1 MENKEKAAID
11 KIYEMEEDLK
21 YIKQYVQLIDN
32 NLKLLNNKLGKIEK
46 ALENQPVAQ
55 PNQKITATPGTPP
68 PPQKERKDSEK
79 LVLGK
84 IKTFGYIVNRTKQP
98 ISDIDVQVYD
108 EDNEVVKRRKTDSD
122 GYWEVRLPP
131 GKYGV
136 EYRQEGYRPINKTIL
151 LDRTM
156 KSFEVK

>member
-1 MENKEKAAID
+1 MTKEQAAID
-11 KIYEMEEDLK
+11 KIYQMEEDIA

-32 NLKLLNNKLGKIEK
+32 NLKLLNNKLAKISD
-46 ALENQPVAQ
+46 ALESQPIPQA
-55 PNQKITATPGTPP
+55 PTKITATPGTPP
-68 PPQKERKDSEK
+68 PPQKRKESER

-84 IKTFGYIVNRTKQP
+84 IKTFGYIVNKSKQP
-98 ISDIDVQVYD
+98 IPDVDIQVYD
-108 EDNEVVKRRKTDSD
+108 EDNEIVKRRKTDRD

-136 EYRQEGYRPINKTIL
+136 EYRQEGYRPINRTIL

>member
-1 MENKEKAAID
+1 MSKEHTAID
-11 KIYEMEEDLK
+11 KIYQMEEDIA

-32 NLKLLNNKLGKIEK
+32 NLKLLNNKLGKIQE
-46 ALENQPVAQ
+46 ALDSQPT
-55 PNQKITATPGTPP
+55 PKSSPKITATPGTPM
-68 PPQKERKDSEK
+68 PPQERKMSEK

-84 IKTFGYIVNRTKQP
+84 IKTFGHIVNKSKQP
-98 ISDIDVQVYD
+98 ISDVEVQVYN
-108 EDNEVVKRRKTDSD
+108 EDNEIVKKRKTDKD

-136 EYRQEGYRPINKTIL
+136 EYRQEGYRPINRTIL

>member
-1 MENKEKAAID
+1 MSKEQTAID
-11 KIYEMEEDLK
+11 KIYQMEEDIA

-32 NLKLLNNKLGKIEK
+32 NLKLLNNKLAKISE
-46 ALENQPVAQ
+46 ALENQPAPQ
-55 PNQKITATPGTPP
+55 APTKITATPGTPP
-68 PPQKERKDSEK
+68 PPPQQQRKDSER

-84 IKTFGYIVNRTKQP
+84 IKAFGYIVNKSKQP
-98 ISDIDVQVYD
+98 IPGVDIQVYD
-108 EDNEVVKRRKTDSD
+108 ENNEVVKRRKTDKD

-136 EYRQEGYRPINKTIL
+136 EYRQEGYRPINRTII

-156 KSFEVK
+156 KSFEVR